1 MTDKIDFAGRALS
14 AVLFLG
20 LGICAPAPLRSQP
33 AQTVQIPANME
44 EESLPLRKK
53 AQIEALAT
61 SGVVHSFKFTNRL
74 ENSGITFE
82 HQIVDDAGLHYKA
95 VHYDHGNGIAAA
107 DVDGDEL
114 IDVYFLSQIGRNEL
128 WKNVGGGRFENI
140 TSTAGVALED
150 RISVAG
156 SFADIDNDGDA
167 DLFVTTVKMGNALF
181 LNDGKGRFRD
191 ISQEAG
197 VDHVGHSSGAV
208 FFDYDNDGWLDLFLT
223 NIGIYTTSKQ
233 GRGGYYIGLDDAFTG
248 HMIPERSE
256 RSILYRNM
264 GDLRFQD
271 VSEKVLLIDRSWS
284 GDATA
289 ADFNRDGFQD
299 LYVLNMQGLDHYY
312 ENINGRFFVDKTTEL
327 LPKSPPGAMGVKVF
341 DWNRDGLMDLFLTDM
356 HSDMGENIGPQRE
369 KLKPDTPFAAPPEVA
384 DRSIL
389 GNAFF
394 ENTGSG
400 FREISDSIG
409 VENYWPWGVSVD
421 DLNADGWDDIFI
433 ASSMNYPFRYGIN
446 SLLLNNHGK
455 TFVDAEFVLGVEPR
469 KDSLTKPWFEVDCGT
484 RKAQERKET
493 TDRQPEGQG
502 GSAFDVNVT
511 AARSVCDGRSGM
523 VTVLAARGSRA
534 SVVFDVDSDGD
545 LDIITNDFND
555 RPQLLISD
563 LAENEIHYSTVKL
576 IGKQSNRSGLG
587 AVVTVHANGGSQTK
601 VHDGKSGYLSQSQ
614 LPLYFGLGDAMT
626 IERVEVAWPSGVRQV
641 IENPPPNSPVTVVEM
656 VGDQR

>member
-1 MTDKIDFAGRALS
+1 MIDKFDFAGRAL
-14 AVLFLG
+14 AVAIFLG
-20 LGICAPAPLRSQP
+20 LGISASAPLRSQP
-33 AQTVQIPANME
+33 AQTVQIPEDME
-44 EESLPLRKK
+44 EESLAQRQR
-53 AQIEALAT
+53 AQIAALAT
-61 SGVVHSFKFTNRL
+61 SGVDHAFKFTNRI
-74 ENSGITFE
+74 EDSGITFE
-82 HQIVDDAGLHYKA
+82 HRIVDDAGLHYKA

-107 DVDGDEL
+107 DVDGDEA
-114 IDVYFLSQIGRNEL
+114 IDVYFLSQIGPNEL

-140 TSTAGVALED
+140 TTTAGVALED

-167 DLFVTTVKMGNALF
+167 DLFVTTVKMGNVLF
-181 LNDGKGRFRD
+181 LNDGKGRFQN
-191 ISQEAG
+191 ISHEAG

-223 NIGIYTTSKQ
+223 NIGTYTTSNQ

-256 RSILYRNM
+256 RSILYRNL
-264 GDLRFQD
+264 GDLRFED

-284 GDATA
+284 GDASV

-312 ENINGRFFVDKTTEL
+312 ENIKGRFFVDKTMEL
-327 LPKSPPGAMGVKVF
+327 FPKSPPGAMGVKVF
-341 DWNRDGLMDLFLTDM
+341 DWNRDGLMDLLLTDM
-356 HSDMGENIGPQRE
+356 HSDMGENIGPERE
-369 KLKPDTPFAAPPEVA
+369 KLKPDTPFAAPAEVA

-409 VENYWPWGVSVD
+409 VESYWPWGVSVD

-433 ASSMNYPFRYGIN
+433 SASMNYPFRYGIN

-455 TFVDAEFVLGVEPR
+455 SFVDAEFALGVEPR
-469 KDSLTKPWFEVDCGT
+469 KDSLTRPWFEIDCGPG
-484 RKAQERKET
+484 KASERK
-493 TDRQPEGQG
+493 DSKGSRPEDQE
-502 GSAFDVNVT
+502 GSAFDVNVA
-511 AARSVCDGRSGM
+511 AARSVCDDRSGK

-534 SVVFDVDSDGD
+534 AVVFDVDSDGD

-576 IGKQSNRSGLG
+576 IGTQSNRSGLG
-587 AVVTVHANGGSQTK
+587 AVVTVHADGGSQTK

-614 LPLYFGLGDAMT
+614 LPLYFGLGGAT
-626 IERVEVAWPSGVRQV
+626 SIERIEVAWPSGVRQV
-641 IENPPPNSPVTVVEM
+641 IQSPPLNSPVTVVEM
-656 VGDQR
+656 VADQG